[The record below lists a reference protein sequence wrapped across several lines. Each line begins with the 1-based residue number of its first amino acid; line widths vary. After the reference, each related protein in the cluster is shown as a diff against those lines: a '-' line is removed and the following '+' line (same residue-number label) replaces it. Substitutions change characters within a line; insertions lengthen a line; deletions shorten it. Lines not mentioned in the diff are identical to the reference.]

1 MTTIEFLRQFRIG
14 GFAIF
19 DFAVSFIAVYFLA
32 PFLSKLFR
40 KMRIEIPKRNWLF
53 LTIPLSILIHVI
65 VGTIT
70 PLTRDFL
77 DLQGHPILKVV
88 VVLLTVFGVRGV
100 RILKKK

>member
-40 KMRIEIPKRNWLF
+40 KIRIEIPKRNWLF

-77 DLQGHPILKVV
+77 DLQGHSILKVV
-88 VVLLTVFGVRGV
+88 VVLLVGFGMSGV
-100 RILKKK
+100 RILNKK